1 MDSSGVRTHRPR
13 SRPAPPPQRGMGR
26 LLRGWAA
33 AVVATLLGA
42 GSHTLAGST
51 APGHDAG
58 PAPVVWILTLALA
71 APLCTA
77 LAGRVLSWWRLSLA
91 VGSSQLLFHWLYS
104 QPATPDGPAASAAL
118 ARASAEG
125 GHVGH
130 GIHGIHGLDE
140 VPEVPAM
147 PAADPAHGVHSGP
160 GVLTDGGP
168 VASAGTV
175 SAGDTA
181 LGGNGSAAFAPLDA
195 VAADHAG
202 FAMAAAHLLAA
213 LATVLLLRRGEVLAA
228 RMAELAVGFVLR
240 SPGARLA
247 RWVPAVRPPRPPSRP
262 LVPVLRAGAVVLS
275 GRRLRGPPVPAF
287 CL

>member
-1 MDSSGVRTHRPR
+1 MGSPGMRTGRQR

-33 AVVATLLGA
+33 AVVATLLAA
-42 GSHTLAGST
+42 GSHTLAGSA

-58 PAPVVWILTLALA
+58 PAPIVWILTLALA

-77 LAGRVLSWWRLSLA
+77 LAGRALSWWRLSLA

-104 QPATPDGPAASAAL
+104 QPATPVGPAASAAL
-118 ARASAEG
+118 TRAGAET
-125 GHVGH
+125 GHAGH
-130 GIHGIHGLDE
+130 QFRGLHGLDG
-140 VPEVPAM
+140 VPAASAVPGAN
-147 PAADPAHGVHSGP
+147 PAPGHDAGQ
-160 GVLTDGGP
+160 GVLTDGG
-168 VASAGTV
+168 SV
-175 SAGDTA
+175 SAGGTA
-181 LGGNGSAAFAPLDA
+181 LGGNGSAALAPLDA

-202 FAMAAAHLLAA
+202 LAMAAAHLVAA
-213 LATVLLLRRGEVLAA
+213 LATVLLLRRGEVLSA
-228 RMAELAVGFVLR
+228 RVVELAVGFVLR

-247 RWVPAVRPPRPPSRP
+247 RWVPAVRPPRLPSRP
-262 LVPVLRAGAVVLS
+262 LVPALRAGAVVLS